1 MIIRASDCYICDFA
15 SAVIPVLRMS
25 LLRKGNCMKRKMKFF
40 AALLACAMLTSPIA
54 AIAGQWVPMG
64 QDWAYMTDDGT
75 FAKNTWLW
83 LDENHDQNAELY
95 HFDANGM
102 MSKQT
107 TISSTGFGYTL
118 SINVDQNGV
127 ANYYAQSDGPSG
139 VITPV
144 TMPPYAIHM
153 VNGSYGYFLP
163 DGVPYY
169 NFAELRQAFF
179 SDLTDYGS
187 YYAANAYLPVY
198 FTGSNP
204 ELWIPMECSIPTSI
218 RFTKNCLV
226 TVNGFDAS
234 GNFIDDVLPISDYIA
249 RNIDCN
255 LVVVHET
262 DANGYIS
269 SCSAFVGD

>member
-1 MIIRASDCYICDFA
+1 
-15 SAVIPVLRMS
+15 
-25 LLRKGNCMKRKMKFF
+25 MKRKMKFF

-118 SINVDQNGV
+118 SINIDENGV
-127 ANYYAQSDGPSG
+127 ANYYADTSG
-139 VITPV
+139 FSGAITPV
-144 TMPPYAIHM
+144 TTPPYAIHM
-153 VNGSYGYFLP
+153 SNGIYCYFLP

-169 NFAELRQAFF
+169 NFAELQEVFF
-179 SDLTDYGS
+179 SDLADYGA
-187 YYAANAYLPVY
+187 YYAANARLPVY
-198 FTGSNP
+198 YTGSSP
-204 ELWIPMECSIPTSI
+204 ELWLPMDCTIHTSI
-218 RFTKNCLV
+218 RFSKNCLI
-226 TVNGFDAS
+226 TANGYDGS
-234 GNFIDDVLPISDYIA
+234 GEFIDDVLPISDYIA
-249 RNIDCN
+249 RNLNYN
-255 LVVVHET
+255 LLVVHET

-269 SCSAFVGD
+269 SCSVLAGE

>member
-1 MIIRASDCYICDFA
+1 MIIRASDCYICDCV

-118 SINVDQNGV
+118 SINIDENGV
-127 ANYYAQSDGPSG
+127 ANYYADTSG
-139 VITPV
+139 FSGAITPV

-153 VNGSYGYFLP
+153 SNGIYCYFLP

-169 NFAELRQAFF
+169 NFAELREVFF
-179 SDLTDYGS
+179 SDLADYGA
-187 YYAANAYLPVY
+187 YYAANARLPVY
-198 FTGSNP
+198 YTGSSP
-204 ELWIPMECSIPTSI
+204 ELWLPMDCTIHTSI
-218 RFTKNCLV
+218 RFSKNCLI
-226 TVNGFDAS
+226 TANGYDGS
-234 GNFIDDVLPISDYIA
+234 GEFIDDVLPISDYIA
-249 RNIDCN
+249 RNLNYN
-255 LVVVHET
+255 LLVVHET

-269 SCSAFVGD
+269 SCSVLAAE